1 MQEDQDDQVPDVLNS
16 QLLLEEKL
24 TAMDVN
30 E

>member
-16 QLLLEEKL
+16 QLLQEEKL